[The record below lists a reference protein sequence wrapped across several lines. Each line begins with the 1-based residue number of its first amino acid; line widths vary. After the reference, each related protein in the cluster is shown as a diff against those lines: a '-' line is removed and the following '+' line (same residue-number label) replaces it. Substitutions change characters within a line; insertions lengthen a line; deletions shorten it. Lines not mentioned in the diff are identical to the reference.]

1 MSTFSSLTVSLSLS
15 LSQARVISH
24 CGSLLSHQARSLSR
38 LQSLTVWCRTQIVV
52 ALLAPV
58 SITVSGLALSRAR
71 APSLPS
77 LSPEAEAVGPGTGHL
92 RRTLSRY
99 RLTVSPAPSLCSSLP
114 EVEATGPGDSSLPPA
129 SFAQPEAGPNLLSY
143 RDEELD
149 AIILSACTAILHL
162 KHLNDLNIL
171 ENQAVVDN
179 LRIAS

>member
-129 SFAQPEAGPNLLSY
+129 SFAQPEAGPNL
-143 RDEELD
+143 
-149 AIILSACTAILHL
+149 
-162 KHLNDLNIL
+162 
-171 ENQAVVDN
+171 
-179 LRIAS
+179 